1 MKIYETSVRKP
12 ISTALIFIAAI
23 ILGLFSLN
31 KLSVD
36 LMPEMDIP
44 AISVFTTYSGAS
56 AADIEVNI
64 TKVLED
70 NLNTV
75 NNLKKITSESKDNIS
90 LLTLEF
96 EWGSNLDEASNDI
109 RDALGRAERLL
120 PDEADKPQ
128 LFRFSTS
135 MIPIMYLSVTAEE
148 SYNALYKILEDKISN
163 PLNRINNVGSVSI
176 MAAPVRE
183 VQVNVDPRK
192 LEAYNISIEQIGQLI
207 AQENMNI
214 PAGNMDI
221 GTETISLR
229 TEGEFTGSEQLNA
242 LVVGTVNG
250 KELRLADIASVKDTI
265 EKITQEFM
273 FNGKKG
279 VQIVIQKQSGSNSV
293 AIANEIKKKLPELQ
307 KTLPQD
313 VELNML
319 LDSTENI
326 TNSINS
332 LAETVMYAFIFVVL
346 VVMLFLGKWR
356 ATLII
361 VCTIPVSLVCGFI
374 YMFATGAT
382 LNIISLSSLSIAIGM
397 VVDDAIVVLENINT
411 HIERG
416 SSPKEAAIYA
426 TNEVWLAVIA
436 TTLTIVAVFVPL
448 TLVTGMAGI
457 MFKQLGWIVTIV
469 CCVSTVAAITLTPM
483 MSALMLK
490 VTDPKDKYKGL
501 GIIFKPIEKAL
512 DALDNGYSN
521 LLTWAVRHRALVV
534 IVAAAIFL
542 SSLFLLVRVPTE
554 LFPSSDNGQ
563 ISVYVELPQGVNL
576 EYTSKIARQIE
587 GIFAEKYPEVETFG
601 TSAGAAG
608 SNSSIF
614 AAMGKNGS
622 HIINMTLIMKDYKD
636 RDRDIFL
643 LSDLMRQDLTLIPEI
658 KEYTV
663 SPGGGSGGGG
673 NMSGSTVDIK
683 IFGYDFDV
691 TGNFAHE
698 LREVVR
704 ENVPGTRDITIS
716 REDMKPEYKVDFDR
730 EKLALYGLN
739 TASVGTMVRNR
750 INGLV
755 ASKYREEGE
764 EYDIVVRYDE
774 PFRVSI
780 EDIEN
785 IVLYNNRGQGIK
797 LKEVGKV
804 IEYFTPPSI
813 QREDRQRVVTVSV
826 SMYGAALGEVAQGIQ
841 SELAKMNIP
850 QGVDVVLGG
859 SLEDQ
864 QEAFTD
870 LITLLLLIVIL
881 VYIVMATQF
890 ESLRE
895 PFIIMLAVP
904 FAFTGVFLALYLTNT
919 PLSMIAL
926 IGSIMLVGI
935 VVKNG
940 IVLVDYTNLQ
950 RDRGLTLSQAVITA
964 GKSRLRPVLMTTL
977 TTILGMV
984 PMAIGSGEGSEIWKP
999 MGIAVIGGLTFS
1011 TVLTLIV
1018 VPVMYSLFGAGRMKK
1033 QRKRLAQE
1041 LQMGAE
1047 E

>member
-1 MKIYETSVRKP
+1 
-12 ISTALIFIAAI
+12 
-23 ILGLFSLN
+23 
-31 KLSVD
+31 
-36 LMPEMDIP
+36 
-44 AISVFTTYSGAS
+44 
-56 AADIEVNI
+56 
-64 TKVLED
+64 
-70 NLNTV
+70 
-75 NNLKKITSESKDNIS
+75 
-90 LLTLEF
+90 
-96 EWGSNLDEASNDI
+96 
-109 RDALGRAERLL
+109 
-120 PDEADKPQ
+120 
-128 LFRFSTS
+128 
-135 MIPIMYLSVTAEE
+135 
-148 SYNALYKILEDKISN
+148 
-163 PLNRINNVGSVSI
+163 
-176 MAAPVRE
+176 
-183 VQVNVDPRK
+183 
-192 LEAYNISIEQIGQLI
+192 
-207 AQENMNI
+207 
-214 PAGNMDI
+214 

-250 KELRLADIASVKDTI
+250 KELRLSDIAVVKDTI
-265 EKITQEFM
+265 EKITQEFR

-293 AIANEIKKKLPELQ
+293 AIANEIKKKLPDLQ

-356 ATLII
+356 ATIII

-448 TLVTGMAGI
+448 TLITGMAGI

-490 VTDPKDKYKGL
+490 VTNPKDKYKRL
-501 GIIFKPIEKAL
+501 GIIFKPIEKVL

-542 SSLFLLVRVPTE
+542 SSLFLLARVPTE

-587 GIFAEKYPEVETFG
+587 RIFAEKYPEVKTFG

-643 LSDLMRQDLTLIPEI
+643 LSDLMRQDLLLIPEI

-663 SPGGGSGGGG
+663 SPGGGRD
-673 NMSGSTVDIK
+673 NMSGSMVDVK

-691 TGNFAHE
+691 TSNFAHE
-698 LREVVR
+698 LREIIR

-716 REDMKPEYKVDFDR
+716 RENIKPEYKVDFDR

-750 INGLV
+750 INGLI

-826 SMYGAALGEVAQGIQ
+826 SMYGVALGEVAKGIQ
-841 SELAKMNIP
+841 AEFAKMNIP
-850 QGVDVVLGG
+850 QGVDVVFGG

-870 LITLLLLIVIL
+870 LITLLILIIIL

-904 FAFTGVFLALYLTNT
+904 FAFTGVFLALFLTNT

-950 RDRGLTLSQAVITA
+950 RDRGFTLSQAVITA

-1011 TVLTLIV
+1011 TILTLIV

-1041 LQMGAE
+1041 LQMGTE